1 MTYLLDTCIIT
12 ELISGNPDPKLITW
26 IDSQPEEMI
35 YISVLTLAELKQSI
49 ESEPSSRKRAAMN
62 EWLTNDLVARFSG
75 RISEITTE
83 VTLKWGE
90 LATRIHEKGFL
101 ISPLDSLNL
110 AIAMLNGHTLV
121 TKEKKHFEGLDVH
134 LVNPCSLD

>member
-1 MTYLLDTCIIT
+1 MTYLLDTCIVA
-12 ELISGNPDPKLITW
+12 ELISEKPEPKLISW

-49 ESEPSSRKRAAMN
+49 ESETSSRKRAIMN

-90 LATRIHEKGFL
+90 LAARIQEKGFL

-121 TKEKKHFEGLDVH
+121 TKEKIHFEGLEVH
-134 LVNPCSLD
+134 LLNPCSVE